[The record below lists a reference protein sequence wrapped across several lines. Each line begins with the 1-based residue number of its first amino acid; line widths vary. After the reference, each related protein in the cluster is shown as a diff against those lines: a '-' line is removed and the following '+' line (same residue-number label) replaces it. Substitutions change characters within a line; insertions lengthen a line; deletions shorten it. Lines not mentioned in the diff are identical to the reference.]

1 VLLLAACAAG
11 CTAKKAEDPEALFQ
25 RVRADFLHGNL
36 DAAQAA
42 AAAARREIDPAWSMQ
57 FRLLEAE
64 ILVYQGRS
72 DETLALLTDPKLS
85 YPTSGDPAIKRL
97 VLLGFVHSNASQ
109 PEQADREVR
118 EARALAE
125 LSHSPLMG
133 EVLRTEA
140 QIQVAHDDL
149 PAATAS
155 FRESLNLARQQNDDY
170 LAATDLLNIAFVSL
184 QTARLDEAIPELQGA
199 LAFAERIHAQ
209 ALVQA
214 AVGDIGESYL
224 HLGDVEQA
232 LANYLKA
239 EQQAR
244 ESGARNSQVI
254 WLQDAGYSYF
264 KLGNLTAARE
274 YDEKA
279 LAAAQALHASTQII
293 NIETNLAFLSLQQEQ
308 YGAARAH
315 CDVALR
321 EALARKDAHAAAYPR
336 FLDAQ
341 LRARDPNAADAE
353 GLFMQVHAET
363 VTDPALHA
371 DIENALAHYWEQH
384 HDAANAEHWYRESI
398 QTFESQRDQV
408 NDEALKLSFFANG
421 DTLYRDYAAFL
432 IAAQKPALA
441 LDVLDGARAR
451 TLADGLKLPDSG
463 NQASR
468 PSANARAIAAA
479 LNASILFYSL
489 GPKSYLW
496 AINAQRIEL
505 IELPPQTQIEALLQ
519 RYRKDIL
526 RSDDA
531 LHEEDPAAIA
541 LYKLLVAPA
550 AAVLNGHSKV
560 IIIADGVLHALNFE
574 TLISPAPPPGH
585 LRYWI
590 EEVTVENAAS
600 LRLLAARAAP
610 AADSTPK
617 RLLLIGDPIVTGDEF
632 PPLPNAAAE
641 IERIERHFAAEHRQ
655 LVAGAEA
662 TPAAYAAHDPQAFT
676 YIHFVAHGIASRLS
690 PLDSAVVLSAD
701 PKNGGGFKLYAHDIV
716 GIPLHADLVTISAC
730 NSSGVRAYA
739 GEGLAGLAWAFLRAG
754 SHQVIGALWQASDAS
769 SPLLMDH
776 FYGELQ
782 SGTSPPA
789 ALRNAKLKLIHSQGV
804 FRKPLYWGAFQLYVG
819 S

>member
-1 VLLLAACAAG
+1 LLLAACAVG
-11 CTAKKAEDPEALFQ
+11 CTAKQAEDPEALFQ

-36 DAAQAA
+36 EAAQAA

-85 YPTSGDPAIKRL
+85 YPTTGDPAIKRL
-97 VLLGFVHSNASQ
+97 VLLGLVHSNASK
-109 PEQADREVR
+109 PEQAARELR
-118 EARALAE
+118 EARAMAE
-125 LSHSPLMG
+125 PGHSPLMG

-155 FRESLNLARQQNDDY
+155 FRESLILARRQNDDF
-170 LAATDLLNIAFVSL
+170 LAATDLLNIGFVSL
-184 QTARLDEAIPELQGA
+184 ETGRFDEAIPELQGA
-199 LAFAERIHAQ
+199 LEFAERIHARVL
-209 ALVQA
+209 AQA
-214 AVGDIGESYL
+214 ALGNIGESYL
-224 HLGDVEQA
+224 RLGDFEKA
-232 LANYLKA
+232 LAIYLRA

-244 ESGARNSQVI
+244 ELGARNSQVI

-279 LAAAQALHASTQII
+279 LAAAQALHAGTQVI
-293 NIETNLAFLSLQQEQ
+293 NIETNLAFLSFRQEL
-308 YGAARAH
+308 YGAAQAH
-315 CDVALR
+315 SDIALR
-321 EALARKDAHAAAYPR
+321 EALAQKDEHAAAYLK

-341 LRARDPNAADAE
+341 LRARDPSAADAE
-353 GLFMQVHAET
+353 SLLQVHSET
-363 VTDPALHA
+363 AADPALHA
-371 DIENALAHYWEQH
+371 DIENALAHFWEQR
-384 HDAANAEHWYRESI
+384 HDPAKAEHWYLESI
-398 QTFESQRDQV
+398 RTFESRRAQV

-432 IAAQKPALA
+432 IAAQKSALA
-441 LDVLDGARAR
+441 LDVLDSARAR
-451 TLADGLKLPDSG
+451 TLADGLKLPDAG

-468 PSANARAIAAA
+468 PSVNARAIAAA
-479 LNASILFYSL
+479 LDASILFYSL

-496 AINAQRIEL
+496 AISAERIEF
-505 IELPPQTQIEALLQ
+505 IELPPQAQIEALLQ
-519 RYRKDIL
+519 RYQKDIL
-526 RSDDA
+526 RSADA
-531 LHEEDPAAIA
+531 LHEEDPAAIS

-550 AAVLNGHSKV
+550 AAVLNRHSRV
-560 IIIADGVLHALNFE
+560 IIIPDGALYALNFE
-574 TLISPAPPPGH
+574 TLIAPAPDRM
-585 LRYWI
+585 RYWI
-590 EEVTVENAAS
+590 EEVTLESAAS
-600 LRLLAARAAP
+600 LRLIAAHTPP
-610 AADSTPK
+610 AAGSPSK
-617 RLLLIGDPIVTGDEF
+617 KLLLIGDPTMTGNEL

-641 IERIERHFAAEHRQ
+641 IKGIEKHFAADHRQ
-655 LVAGAEA
+655 IVARTEA
-662 TPAAYAAHDPQAFT
+662 TPAAYAAHDPQAFA

-690 PLDSAVVLSAD
+690 PLDSAVILSPD
-701 PKNGGGFKLYAHDIV
+701 PNNSGGFKLYAHDIV

-730 NSSGVRAYA
+730 DSSGVRAYA

-769 SPLLMDH
+769 SPLLMDYL
-776 FYGELQ
+776 YGELQ
-782 SGTSPPA
+782 AGTSPAA
-789 ALRNAKLKLIHSQGV
+789 ALRNAKLQLIHSQGV